1 MYKSSTKAQVA
12 SRAAPDF
19 SLSVDGAENSEWIME
34 MSEPQARGSDVVARD
49 G

>member
-19 SLSVDGAENSEWIME
+19 SLSIDGVENPEWIME
-34 MSEPQARGSDVVARD
+34 MSEPRARGSDAVARD